1 MNVCYSV
8 VKCLLIRLW
17 AIFVPGRR
25 QLDLGYT
32 VNMILNCASKYVA
45 GKPMAQKNDS
55 PLPLPFCL
63 PSPTMKMKWG
73 CSPCRRQQERRQPSL
88 LCLPN
93 CLNSRSL
100 PRPFRAWRPST
111 LVAAAINTTLRLSIT
126 RDGIHLSHAESSK
139 RKIKAAINI
148 FSSSRLLRPGAV
160 GWEVNSA
167 IREDSQC
174 VSLNVFVTL

>member
-17 AIFVPGRR
+17 AIFVPGWR

-45 GKPMAQKNDS
+45 GKLMAQKMI
-55 PLPLPFCL
+55 PPLPFCL
-63 PSPTMKMKWG
+63 LSRTMKVKWG

-111 LVAAAINTTLRLSIT
+111 LVAAAINTTLRRSIT

-148 FSSSRLLRPGAV
+148 SSSSRLLRPGAV

-167 IREDSQC
+167 IREDSKC